1 MNRRELLRMA
11 PALSSSL
18 VGAAW
23 VSQPLMAQAQSA
35 NASYPSKPLRYIVP
49 VAAGGGSDMV
59 GRTVC
64 ERWSKAL
71 NQTILVDNQGGGGGV
86 IACQSTARAAPDG
99 YTLLM
104 AVDSVPAN
112 PHLYKG
118 LTYDTFKDLQPVTML
133 ARVPLVLITH
143 PKVPATNLPEL
154 VKYIRQQDGKFAYAS
169 PGTGTSN
176 HLYMELFKS
185 VSNTDMIHVPYKGGS
200 PAMND
205 LMGGQVDAML
215 ISVTLAMPQIKAGKV
230 QAIAVT
236 SDKRLPSMP
245 QVSTFT
251 EAGYADFTPHTW
263 GGLFA
268 PAGTSAPI
276 LQKLHAEV
284 AKVARTPEVV
294 NRLRDL
300 GAEVVMNSPAEFGA
314 QLKSSYDKMGELI
327 KVRKI
332 VGE

>member
-1 MNRRELLRMA
+1 MWTTCLKWLALALGTLVLHMNAHAQWPDKPIRMLVAFA
-11 PALSSSL
+11 PGGLVDTMARTIQPQLSQNL
-18 VGAAW
+18 G
-23 VSQPLMAQAQSA
+23 QPIIIE
-35 NASYPSKPLRYIVP
+35 NRGG
-49 VAAGGGSDMV
+49 AGG
-59 GRTVC
+59 TLA
-64 ERWSKAL
+64 ETAL
-71 NQTILVDNQGGGGGV
+71 
-86 IACQSTARAAPDG
+86 AKSAPDG

-143 PKVPATNLPEL
+143 PKVSASNLAEL

-176 HLYMELFKS
+176 HLYMELFKG
-185 VSNTDMIHVPYKGGS
+185 VSNTEMIHVPYKGGS

-205 LMGGQVDAML
+205 LIGGQVDAML

-236 SDKRLPSMP
+236 SDKRLPSLP

-268 PAGTSAPI
+268 PAGTPAPV

-294 NRLRDL
+294 NRFRDL

>member
-1 MNRRELLRMA
+1 
-11 PALSSSL
+11 
-18 VGAAW
+18 
-23 VSQPLMAQAQSA
+23 
-35 NASYPSKPLRYIVP
+35 
-49 VAAGGGSDMV
+49 
-59 GRTVC
+59 
-64 ERWSKAL
+64 
-71 NQTILVDNQGGGGGV
+71 
-86 IACQSTARAAPDG
+86 
-99 YTLLM
+99 M

-268 PAGTSAPI
+268 PAGTPAPI